1 MAVQDPREI
10 SRQKGL
16 GVNYSGNSTSNGEKK
31 TTTKDK
37 KSKTNKNTKSL
48 RYPYAMLT
56 DSTDYLKIDIA
67 EYKAP
72 GATIEGLSK
81 IVPTTNEK
89 GEVTKTTVTATSE
102 KDFTA
107 GLKSIAAKTGTSIN
121 KGQLKKPLHTIYL
134 PIPQQLSDTSSV
146 NWDNSTLNP
155 IEAFGVAAAGS
166 VMKAGDAANAIA
178 NATEA
183 VKLLTEKVGL
193 VAGNDQMRQAI
204 TAALAGTA
212 VGALGGNVS
221 GSQLVSRAT
230 GQVFNPN
237 LELLFQGVNLRSFP
251 FSFDIFPRNQKEAE
265 VVKEIIRTLKISMA
279 AKKNSTNDAQSGIF
293 ISAPRVFQLTYMKG
307 RNKHP
312 FLNKFLP
319 MALTSMNLSYTAS
332 NTYSTFYDGTPTH
345 MKLDLV
351 FKELNPVYFEDY
363 IELQISGDQSVGY

>member
-1 MAVQDPREI
+1 MPHNDLHPKEVRNNT
-10 SRQKGL
+10 RR
-16 GVNYSGNSTSNGEKK
+16 GEKK
-31 TTTKDK
+31 TTTKN
-37 KSKTNKNTKSL
+37 KSTKTNANNKSL
-48 RYPYAMLT
+48 RYPYAMLK

-72 GATIEGLSK
+72 GARIEGLVTSRSLTDEK
-81 IVPTTNEK
+81 GQAIKNEK
-89 GEVTKTTVTATSE
+89 GQIKKEIIASKNFAE
-102 KDFTA
+102 NFN
-107 GLKSIAAKTGTSIN
+107 KSIAAETGTKSN
-121 KGQLKKPLHTIYL
+121 RGQLKKPLHTIYL
-134 PIPQQLSDTSSV
+134 PIPQQLSDTNSV

-155 IEAFGVAAAGS
+155 IEAFGVAAAGA
-166 VMKAGDAANAIA
+166 VMQAEDLGGAVSKASSAVNLLIEKGKAAS
-178 NATEA
+178 
-183 VKLLTEKVGL
+183 GS
-193 VAGNDQMRQAI
+193 DQIRQAI

-251 FSFDIFPRNQKEAE
+251 FTFEFFPRNQKEAE
-265 VVKEIIRTLKISMA
+265 VVKQIIKTLKMSMA

-293 ISAPRVFQLTYMKG
+293 ISAPRVFQLHYMKG
-307 RNKHP
+307 RNEHP

-345 MKLDLV
+345 IKMDLV
-351 FKELNPVYFEDY
+351 FKELNPIYFEDY
-363 IELQISGDQSVGY
+363 VDLEDSGDKSVGY